1 MARRAQQMSR
11 SDALHAYNRSPKSL
25 PKTSMKRIPL
35 PADIVS
41 EILNASPDA
50 TIISDGQG
58 RISVVNQAAAQ
69 LFGYAPGELV
79 GEPIE
84 ILLPEAMRHAHEGLR
99 SSYHNAPRA
108 RPMVSG
114 LDIQGRHKDGSLF
127 RAEIALNPIE
137 TEDGLIVTS
146 TIRCRDVADDS
157 EAYFRTL
164 LESAPDAMIIIDD
177 RGKIAI
183 VNAQAEAMFGYRRNE
198 MLGQPVEDLLPKR
211 LRERHV
217 EHREGF
223 AKMPSLRPMGVGLDL
238 AARRRDGS
246 EFPVEISLSPVM
258 SANGRFISSVI
269 RDVTARKL
277 MQDDIIAARQ
287 EAERAN
293 KANSAFLAA
302 ASHDLRQPVQ
312 ALSLLNGALRRTVKD
327 ERALEMIEHQQNS
340 LTAMTNLLNSLLD
353 ISRLD
358 AGVVTP
364 ELEQFP
370 VKRLIDRLSPEFARQ
385 AHHGGLEFTWSASNA
400 VINSDPNLLAE
411 IIQNFVSNAIR
422 YTDKGSIRLECID
435 SEGHCRVQVSDT
447 GIGIAADQL
456 EEIFRE
462 FHQCKAPGASKEGF
476 GLGLAIVK
484 RLADLL
490 ELIVEVESDIGAGS
504 CFSVSIPTIAGVD
517 VVADE
522 EEPDLADTER
532 AAAGLVILIE
542 DDVNVVNAWGLL
554 LEAEGIEIATAASAT
569 EASALIQNLD
579 DVPALLISDFH
590 LLDGST
596 GVEAVS
602 AIREFFGVQI
612 PAFIVSGDTSKVV
625 KDARLLDN
633 CTLMSKPI
641 DTNRLLA
648 AARRAIR
655 SGEVPQD

>member
-1 MARRAQQMSR
+1 
-11 SDALHAYNRSPKSL
+11 
-25 PKTSMKRIPL
+25 MKRIPL

-50 TIISDGQG
+50 TIISDQYG
-58 RISVVNQAAAQ
+58 RISVVNQAAEK

-79 GEPIE
+79 GEPVE
-84 ILLPEAMRHAHEGLR
+84 ILLPNAMRQEHEELR
-99 SSYHNAPRA
+99 ESYHQAPRA

-114 LDIQGRHKDGSLF
+114 LDIEGRRKDGSLF

-146 TIRCRDVADDS
+146 TIRNRGMQDDS

-164 LESAPDAMIIIDD
+164 LESAPDAMIIVDEQ
-177 RGKIAI
+177 GKIAI

-198 MLGQPVEDLLPKR
+198 MLGHPVEELLPNR
-211 LRERHV
+211 VRERHV
-217 EHREGF
+217 RHREGF
-223 AKMPSLRPMGVGLDL
+223 AKQPSLRPMGVGLSL
-238 AARRRDGS
+238 AAKRRDGS
-246 EFPVEISLSPVM
+246 EFPVEISLSPVN
-258 SANGRFISSVI
+258 SANGRFVSSVI

-277 MQDDIIAARQ
+277 MEDDIIEARR

-358 AGVVTP
+358 AGAVTP

-370 VKRLIDRLSPEFARQ
+370 IKRLIDRLSPEFARQ
-385 AHHGGLEFTWSASNA
+385 AYHGGLEFTWSASNA

-422 YTDKGSIRLECID
+422 YTDKGSIRLACVD

-490 ELIVEVESDIGAGS
+490 ELTVNVESDIGSGS
-504 CFSVSIPTIAGVD
+504 CFSVTIPTIAGAG
-517 VVADE
+517 VVADK
-522 EEPDLADTER
+522 EEPDLADADST
-532 AAAGLVILIE
+532 AAGLVILIE
-542 DDVNVVNAWGLL
+542 DDVNVANAWGLL
-554 LEAEGIEIATAASAT
+554 LEAEGFEIATAASAT
-569 EASALIQNLD
+569 EAGALIRNLND
-579 DVPALLISDFH
+579 APALLISDFH

-602 AIREFFGVQI
+602 AIRDFFGVHI

-625 KDARLLDN
+625 KDARMLDN